1 VVSLLH
7 TADVHLRPD
16 ADERLDGLQAVLDL
30 AADREVEALT
40 IGGDLFDRPADVDE
54 LRTDL
59 RNRYFSDLPFE
70 VVLIPG
76 NHDVDAFRGDLFFGD
91 SCTVIAD
98 AEHFGTWRDPDDEVR
113 VVGIPYQEEAT
124 DELLLALEER
134 PAFDGTDVLLF
145 HGSLQEPVDAPIG
158 DEDAYRYF
166 EIAPEVLAELG
177 FDYYLAG
184 HYHIQ
189 RLHQFE
195 TGAEFAYPGPPAST
209 TSAETGP
216 RQAVGLSP
224 SEGLSFEPLDTFHY
238 LETTVSVTP
247 CEEAAA
253 LDELESWVDEVVTP
267 AASPSITVTGV
278 LDADETAFAER
289 LQEIAEPGWLT
300 NETIGVGEVRA
311 HPVLEEFETRLA
323 ETDWDDDL
331 REAVRA
337 RTLREAST
345 ALSEGDE

>member
-1 VVSLLH
+1 MVSLLH

-16 ADERLDGLQAVLDL
+16 ADERLAGLEAVLDL
-30 AADREVEALT
+30 ATDREVDALT

-113 VVGIPYQEEAT
+113 VVGIPYQEEPT

-145 HGSLQEPVDAPIG
+145 HGSLDEPLAAPVG
-158 DEDAYRYF
+158 DEEAYRYF
-166 EIAPEVLAELG
+166 QVTPEVLAELD

-184 HYHIQ
+184 HYHVQ
-189 RLHQFE
+189 RLRQFE

-216 RQAVGLSP
+216 RQTVGLAP
-224 SEGLSFEPLDTFHY
+224 TEGLTFEPLDTFHY
-238 LETTVSVTP
+238 LDRHVSVTP
-247 CEEAAA
+247 GAEDAA
-253 LDELESWVDEVVTP
+253 LEDLQSWVDEVVTP

-278 LDADETAFAER
+278 VDADETAFAER
-289 LQEIAEPGWLT
+289 LREIVDPDWLT
-300 NETIGVGEVRA
+300 NETVGVEAVRA
-311 HPVLEEFETRLA
+311 HPVLEEFEERLA
-323 ETDWDDDL
+323 ETDWDDDR

-337 RTLREAST
+337 RTLREASV
-345 ALSEGDE
+345 ALSEGGE